1 MSRVPNDEA
10 VQLTND
16 DATECKLSA
25 VQLGYWQ
32 DPYLFYFAR
41 SSERKPPEINRGY
54 FARKRGIE
62 LLVEKFL
69 KLTNCHCQIVNM
81 GAGFDTLYWRLQDAG
96 KPVTKL
102 IDLDFPNVTARKCHF
117 IKRNKPLMD
126 KLNLAE
132 GKSFTGVTDLHAG
145 NYHIMG
151 VDLRQRSEF
160 ISALQQCEIDFSLP
174 TLFLAECVLV
184 YIEGNHVDEDLKWIT
199 SNFESVAFINYE
211 QINMNDRFGEVM
223 KQNLRLRQCSLSGVA
238 ACQNL
243 DSQRKRFTD
252 NNWDGSQAWD
262 MVEVYE
268 SIPAIERQR
277 IEKIEFLDE
286 QELLLQLFQHYCI
299 CVGWKGAKLSQ
310 VNFDG

>member
-16 DATECKLSA
+16 DATECKQSA

-41 SSERKPPEINRGY
+41 SAERKPPEINRGY

-69 KLTNCHCQIVNM
+69 KLTNSNCQIVNL
-81 GAGFDTLYWRLQDAG
+81 GAGFDTLYWRLLDAG
-96 KPVTKL
+96 KAVTKL
-102 IDLDFPNVTARKCHF
+102 IDLDFPSVTARKCHY
-117 IKRNKPLMD
+117 IKRNKPLQD
-126 KLNLAE
+126 KLNLGE
-132 GKSFTGVTDLHAG
+132 GKAFSGATELHAG
-145 NYHIMG
+145 NYHIVG

-160 ISALQQCEIDFSLP
+160 VAALEQCEIDFSLP

-184 YIEGNHVDEDLKWIT
+184 YIDSSSVDEVLTWIAV
-199 SNFESVAFINYE
+199 NFESVAFINYE

-223 KQNLRLRQCSLSGVA
+223 KQNLRLRQCSLSGVS

-243 DSQRKRFTD
+243 DSQRRRFTD
-252 NNWDGSQAWD
+252 NNWEGTQAWD
-262 MVEVYE
+262 MVEVYDN
-268 SIPAIERQR
+268 IPGIERQR
-277 IEKIEFLDE
+277 VEKIEFLDE
-286 QELLLQLFQHYCI
+286 QELLIQLFQHYCI

-310 VNFDG
+310 VNFDF

>member
-16 DATECKLSA
+16 DATECKQSA

-32 DPYLFYFAR
+32 DPYLFHFVRGAQ
-41 SSERKPPEINRGY
+41 RKPPEINRGY

-62 LLVEKFL
+62 ILVEKFL
-69 KLTNCHCQIVNM
+69 KLTDSNCQIVNL
-81 GAGFDTLYWRLQDAG
+81 GAGFDTLFWRLHDDG
-96 KPVTKL
+96 KSVTKI
-102 IDLDFPNVTARKCHF
+102 IDVDFPSVTARKCHV
-117 IKRNKPLMD
+117 IKRNKALLD
-126 KLNLAE
+126 KINGGDAAFS
-132 GKSFTGVTDLHAG
+132 GATGLHAG
-145 NYHIMG
+145 NYHIVG
-151 VDLRQRSEF
+151 VDLRQRSEL
-160 ISALQQCEIDFSLP
+160 ITNLENCGIDFSLP

-184 YIEGNHVDEDLKWIT
+184 YIESPLVDEILKWIS
-199 SNFESVAFINYE
+199 SNFDSVAFINYE

-223 KQNLRLRQCSLSGVA
+223 KQNLRLRQCSLSGVS

-243 DSQRKRFTD
+243 DSQRQRFS
-252 NNWDGSQAWD
+252 NNDWEGSQAWD

-268 SIPAIERQR
+268 SIPGAERQR

-286 QELLLQLFQHYCI
+286 QELLIQLFQHYCI

-310 VNFDG
+310 VNYDG